1 MVILLSARLYRYE
14 LKLFPADPSSSQLVY
29 RLSGELGLFAYFFAA
44 FSVVVTLEIS
54 SFRNFAFFG
63 IITVL
68 LWTPIIALFI
78 LNQTSLS
85 NIIRQSKWKKLN
97 ELQTR
102 IEKLQESENYTD
114 KETMETINRLLD
126 YHDRIKATKNSAV
139 DLRTILNFV
148 NSLLLPLIA
157 FILGNLDLVFNLF
170 SKKP

>member
-1 MVILLSARLYRYE
+1 MVILLSVRLHRYE
-14 LKLFPADPSSSQLVY
+14 LKLFPADPSSSQLVSH
-29 RLSGELGLFAYFFAA
+29 LSSELGLFAYFFAI

-54 SFRNFAFFG
+54 RIGHFSFFG
-63 IITVL
+63 IIIVF
-68 LWTPIIALFI
+68 LWIPIIALFI

-85 NIIRQSKWKKLN
+85 NIIRRSKWKKLN
-97 ELQTR
+97 EIQTR
-102 IEKLQESENYTD
+102 IEKLEESENYAD
-114 KETMETINRLLD
+114 KETMEIINRLLD

-157 FILGNLDLVFNLF
+157 FILGNLDLVINLF